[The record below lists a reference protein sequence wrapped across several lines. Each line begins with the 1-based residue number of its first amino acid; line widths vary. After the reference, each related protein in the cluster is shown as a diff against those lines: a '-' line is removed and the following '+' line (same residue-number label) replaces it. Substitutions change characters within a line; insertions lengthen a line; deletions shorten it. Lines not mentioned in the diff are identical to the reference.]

1 MSTPKW
7 VGKVGDFGNVMSA
20 GSFVPSAIG
29 GYFDSKFK
37 QNQLKTQALEF
48 EHQQYM
54 SKINAKS
61 IESQA
66 QHIARQYNKQMLIKS
81 LSQRIS
87 KGQRRASMA
96 ARGGVA
102 GVGSNRDAMLSQE
115 ILDEIDRLTINV
127 NKVKAVGNMRLRG
140 VQANIQSDMLG
151 VSAGNMF
158 ASASAVSPFLNMSS
172 TTLTGAGNAAL
183 AYAKSKGYI
192 IGKE

>member
-1 MSTPKW
+1 MTTPKW
-7 VGKVGDFGNVMSA
+7 VGIVGEFGNVMSV

-37 QNQLKTQALEF
+37 QNQLKSQALEF

-96 ARGGVA
+96 ARGCVA
-102 GVGSNRDAMLSQE
+102 GVGSNKYAMLSQ
-115 ILDEIDRLTINV
+115 
-127 NKVKAVGNMRLRG
+127 
-140 VQANIQSDMLG
+140 
-151 VSAGNMF
+151 
-158 ASASAVSPFLNMSS
+158 
-172 TTLTGAGNAAL
+172 
-183 AYAKSKGYI
+183 
-192 IGKE
+192 